1 MASEF
6 SVGVIIGGI
15 VGSSFR
21 SAVSGTRRA
30 LDSLGDTSRRLQER
44 QNALTRATERY
55 GQLGSSRMQ
64 RLNSELLRVSRT
76 MEQIERQQ
84 RRLSAVSATSDALKA
99 NRMALYGQ
107 GAETYAIGRTLGAPV
122 MASVKQYASFES
134 QLRDIS
140 VTGDLDAKQERAIG
154 LAIRQAS
161 LKINQL
167 QESLMGG
174 VGQLVADGMAP
185 EQAATFA
192 EMLGKTATATKADMT
207 DLAKMTYAFSDALK
221 ITDAKELEQAFG
233 MAATG
238 AKLGSFELK
247 DMAKALPG
255 MTKAFAAR
263 GITGKEAIMEIVS
276 SLEVGKGSGSA
287 EEAVTNMS
295 NWLAAMGRN
304 DTIQKYAKAGI
315 NYQKSMQNLV
325 AQGFSQYE
333 SSLMIANAFID
344 DKGKA
349 FVQQWEKAGAV
360 GDREGQQ
367 KLMESFG
374 LAEVFTDIQ
383 TVNHLLSMRQGW
395 DKYLSNKQEMKSPA
409 AKNTLS
415 TDFTKQNDTLE
426 ARWRRTQVGFNEAA
440 ISIGESLRPAL
451 IQLGETF
458 IPLMD
463 SVGKWIA
470 ANPQLVSGTIKVV
483 GALLAFKMAT
493 IGLKLGLNLLI
504 SPFVNVWKN
513 AVLLRAN
520 WLRLT
525 LALGEGGK
533 LRWLV
538 TGFSAVARGAR
549 TLGGVLSGGLVRGI
563 MIAGRAVL
571 WIGRALLMNPIGLA
585 ITAVAAA
592 AYLIYRNWGAVS
604 SWFKQR
610 WADIKEAFNGG
621 VVGIGKLLINW
632 SPVGL
637 LRLTLALG
645 EGGKLRWLVTGFSA
659 VARGARTLGGVLSG
673 GLVRGIMIAGRA
685 VLWIGRALL
694 MNPIGLAI
702 TAVAAAAYLIYRNWG
717 AVSSWFKQRWA
728 DIKEAFN
735 GGVVGIGK
743 LLINWSPVGLLR
755 LTLAL
760 GEGGKLRWL
769 VTGFSAVAR
778 GARTL
783 GGVLSGGLVRGIM
796 IAGRAVLWI
805 GRALLMNPIGLAIT
819 AVAAAAYLI
828 YRNWGAVSSWFKQRW
843 ADIKE
848 AFNGGVV
855 GIGKLLINWSP
866 VGLLYKAFA
875 AALKYLGV
883 DLPAKFTDF
892 GGHLIDGLINGI
904 KNKWESLK
912 TTVTDMGDSVG
923 GWFKE
928 KLGIH
933 SPSRVFMGFGDNI
946 AQGAAIG
953 LQRTTPQ
960 AVLAGQRMA
969 SELLPKMPVSIQGPK
984 ILDNTSDV
992 RFSMPSLDINGFMS
1006 SAKNALGAVINS
1018 LSSMSAIPLST
1029 RASLLPGQ
1037 RLANEMTPDVPRIPS
1052 PEIMAAGYSGRGA
1065 AATGGGTSGGI
1076 QVSFNPQFFL
1086 NGKETAAPDGLT
1098 GALNMSL
1105 HELEKMLERLLA
1117 QQQRRRYS

>member
-64 RLNSELLRVSRT
+64 RLNSDLLRVSRT

-140 VTGDLDAKQERAIG
+140 VTGDLDSRQEQAIG
-154 LAIRQAS
+154 TAIRRAS
-161 LKINQL
+161 LQVNQL
-167 QESLMGG
+167 QESLLSG
-174 VGQLVADGMAP
+174 VGQLVADGMNP
-185 EQAATFA
+185 QQAATFA
-192 EMLGKTATATKADMT
+192 GMLGKAATATKADMT

-233 MAATG
+233 IAATG

-255 MTKAFAAR
+255 MAKAFAAR
-263 GITGKEAIMEIVS
+263 GIYGKDAITQIVA

-295 NWLAAMGRN
+295 NWLAAMGRG
-304 DTIQKYAKAGI
+304 DTIQKYAKAGVD
-315 NYQKSMQNLV
+315 YQGSMQNYV

-333 SSLMIANAFID
+333 ASLMIANRFID
-344 DKGKA
+344 GKGKA
-349 FVQQWEKAGAV
+349 FLQQWKAAGSR
-360 GDREGQQ
+360 GDQEGQQ

-395 DKYLSNKQEMKSPA
+395 DKYLSSKQEMNTPSAMSTLDKDA
-409 AKNTLS
+409 AKQNNTL
-415 TDFTKQNDTLE
+415 E
-426 ARWRRTQVGFNEAA
+426 GRWRRTQIGFNEAA

-470 ANPQLVSGTIKVV
+470 ANPQIVSGTIKVV

-520 WLRLT
+520 WLRLS

-621 VVGIGKLLINW
+621 I
-632 SPVGL
+632 
-637 LRLTLALG
+637 
-645 EGGKLRWLVTGFSA
+645 
-659 VARGARTLGGVLSG
+659 
-673 GLVRGIMIAGRA
+673 
-685 VLWIGRALL
+685 
-694 MNPIGLAI
+694 
-702 TAVAAAAYLIYRNWG
+702 
-717 AVSSWFKQRWA
+717 
-728 DIKEAFN
+728 
-735 GGVVGIGK
+735 
-743 LLINWSPVGLLR
+743 
-755 LTLAL
+755 
-760 GEGGKLRWL
+760 
-769 VTGFSAVAR
+769 
-778 GARTL
+778 
-783 GGVLSGGLVRGIM
+783 
-796 IAGRAVLWI
+796 
-805 GRALLMNPIGLAIT
+805 
-819 AVAAAAYLI
+819 
-828 YRNWGAVSSWFKQRW
+828 
-843 ADIKE
+843 
-848 AFNGGVV
+848 V

-960 AVLAGQRMA
+960 AALAGQRMA

-1052 PEIMAAGYSGRGA
+1052 PEIMAAGYSDRGA
-1065 AATGGGTSGGI
+1065 AASGGGTSGGI
-1076 QVSFNPQFFL
+1076 KVSFNPQFFL

>member
-64 RLNSELLRVSRT
+64 RLNSDLLRVSRS

-107 GAETYAIGRTLGAPV
+107 GAETYAIGRTLSAPV

-483 GALLAFKMAT
+483 GALLAFKIAT

-513 AVLLRAN
+513 AVLLRTN

-610 WADIKEAFNGG
+610 W
-621 VVGIGKLLINW
+621 
-632 SPVGL
+632 
-637 LRLTLALG
+637 T
-645 EGGKLRWLVTGFSA
+645 
-659 VARGARTLGGVLSG
+659 
-673 GLVRGIMIAGRA
+673 
-685 VLWIGRALL
+685 
-694 MNPIGLAI
+694 
-702 TAVAAAAYLIYRNWG
+702 
-717 AVSSWFKQRWA
+717 
-728 DIKEAFN
+728 
-735 GGVVGIGK
+735 
-743 LLINWSPVGLLR
+743 
-755 LTLAL
+755 
-760 GEGGKLRWL
+760 
-769 VTGFSAVAR
+769 
-778 GARTL
+778 
-783 GGVLSGGLVRGIM
+783 
-796 IAGRAVLWI
+796 
-805 GRALLMNPIGLAIT
+805 
-819 AVAAAAYLI
+819 
-828 YRNWGAVSSWFKQRW
+828 
-843 ADIKE
+843 DIKE

-960 AVLAGQRMA
+960 AALAGQRMA

-992 RFSMPSLDINGFMS
+992 RFSMPSLDINEFMS

-1052 PEIMAAGYSGRGA
+1052 PEIMAAGYSDRGA
-1065 AATGGGTSGGI
+1065 AASGGGTSGGI
-1076 QVSFNPQFFL
+1076 KVSFNPQFFL

>member
-64 RLNSELLRVSRT
+64 RLNSDLLRVSRT

-140 VTGDLDAKQERAIG
+140 VTGDLDSRQEQAIG
-154 LAIRQAS
+154 TAIRRAS
-161 LKINQL
+161 LQVNQL
-167 QESLMGG
+167 QESLLGG
-174 VGQLVADGMAP
+174 VGQLVADGMNP
-185 EQAATFA
+185 QQAATFA
-192 EMLGKTATATKADMT
+192 GMLGKAATATKADMT

-233 MAATG
+233 IAATG

-255 MTKAFAAR
+255 MAKAFAAR
-263 GITGKEAIMEIVS
+263 GIYGKDAITQIVA

-295 NWLAAMGRN
+295 NWLAAMGRG
-304 DTIQKYAKAGI
+304 DTIQKYAKAGVD
-315 NYQKSMQNLV
+315 YQGSMQNYV

-333 SSLMIANAFID
+333 ASLMIANRFID
-344 DKGKA
+344 GKGKA
-349 FVQQWEKAGAV
+349 FLQQWKAAGSR
-360 GDREGQQ
+360 GDQEGQQ

-395 DKYLSNKQEMKSPA
+395 DKYLSSKQEMNTPSAMSTLDKDA
-409 AKNTLS
+409 AKQNNTL
-415 TDFTKQNDTLE
+415 E
-426 ARWRRTQVGFNEAA
+426 GRWRRTQIGFNEAA

-549 TLGGVLSGGLVRGI
+549 TLGGVLSGGLVRSI

-610 WADIKEAFNGG
+610 WAEIKEAFNGG
-621 VVGIGKLLINW
+621 I
-632 SPVGL
+632 
-637 LRLTLALG
+637 
-645 EGGKLRWLVTGFSA
+645 
-659 VARGARTLGGVLSG
+659 
-673 GLVRGIMIAGRA
+673 
-685 VLWIGRALL
+685 
-694 MNPIGLAI
+694 
-702 TAVAAAAYLIYRNWG
+702 
-717 AVSSWFKQRWA
+717 
-728 DIKEAFN
+728 
-735 GGVVGIGK
+735 
-743 LLINWSPVGLLR
+743 
-755 LTLAL
+755 
-760 GEGGKLRWL
+760 
-769 VTGFSAVAR
+769 
-778 GARTL
+778 
-783 GGVLSGGLVRGIM
+783 
-796 IAGRAVLWI
+796 
-805 GRALLMNPIGLAIT
+805 
-819 AVAAAAYLI
+819 
-828 YRNWGAVSSWFKQRW
+828 
-843 ADIKE
+843 
-848 AFNGGVV
+848 V

-892 GGHLIDGLINGI
+892 GAHLIDGLINGI

-960 AVLAGQRMA
+960 AALAGQRMA

-984 ILDNTSDV
+984 ILENS
-992 RFSMPSLDINGFMS
+992 FSMPSLDINGFMS

-1052 PEIMAAGYSGRGA
+1052 PEIMAAGYSDRGA
-1065 AATGGGTSGGI
+1065 AASGGGTSGGI
-1076 QVSFNPQFFL
+1076 KVSFNPQFFL

-1105 HELEKMLERLLA
+1105 HELEKMLERLLV

>member
-64 RLNSELLRVSRT
+64 RLNSDLLRVSRT

-140 VTGDLDAKQERAIG
+140 VTGDLDSRQEQAIG
-154 LAIRQAS
+154 TAIRRAS
-161 LKINQL
+161 LQVNQL
-167 QESLMGG
+167 QESLLGG
-174 VGQLVADGMAP
+174 VGQLVADGMNP
-185 EQAATFA
+185 QQAATFA
-192 EMLGKTATATKADMT
+192 GMLGKAATATKADMT

-233 MAATG
+233 IAATG

-247 DMAKALPG
+247 DMAKALPS
-255 MTKAFAAR
+255 MAKAFAAR
-263 GITGKEAIMEIVS
+263 GIYGKDAITQIVA

-295 NWLAAMGRN
+295 NWLAAMGRG
-304 DTIQKYAKAGI
+304 DTIQKYAKAGVD
-315 NYQKSMQNLV
+315 YQGSMQNYV

-333 SSLMIANAFID
+333 ASLMIANRFID
-344 DKGKA
+344 GKGKA
-349 FVQQWEKAGAV
+349 FLQQWKAAGSR
-360 GDREGQQ
+360 GDQEGQQ

-395 DKYLSNKQEMKSPA
+395 DKYLSSKQEMNTPSAMSTLDKDA
-409 AKNTLS
+409 AKQNNTL
-415 TDFTKQNDTLE
+415 E
-426 ARWRRTQVGFNEAA
+426 GRWRRTQIGFNEAA

-470 ANPQLVSGTIKVV
+470 ANPQIVSGTIKVV

-520 WLRLT
+520 WLRL
-525 LALGEGGK
+525 
-533 LRWLV
+533 
-538 TGFSAVARGAR
+538 S
-549 TLGGVLSGGLVRGI
+549 
-563 MIAGRAVL
+563 
-571 WIGRALLMNPIGLA
+571 
-585 ITAVAAA
+585 
-592 AYLIYRNWGAVS
+592 
-604 SWFKQR
+604 
-610 WADIKEAFNGG
+610 
-621 VVGIGKLLINW
+621 
-632 SPVGL
+632 
-637 LRLTLALG
+637 
-645 EGGKLRWLVTGFSA
+645 
-659 VARGARTLGGVLSG
+659 
-673 GLVRGIMIAGRA
+673 
-685 VLWIGRALL
+685 
-694 MNPIGLAI
+694 
-702 TAVAAAAYLIYRNWG
+702 
-717 AVSSWFKQRWA
+717 
-728 DIKEAFN
+728 
-735 GGVVGIGK
+735 
-743 LLINWSPVGLLR
+743 
-755 LTLAL
+755 LAL

-960 AVLAGQRMA
+960 AALAGQRMA

-1052 PEIMAAGYSGRGA
+1052 PEIMAAGYSDRGA
-1065 AATGGGTSGGI
+1065 AASAGGTSGGI
-1076 QVSFNPQFFL
+1076 KVSFNPQFYL

>member
-395 DKYLSNKQEMKSPA
+395 DKYLSNKQEMKSPTA
-409 AKNTLS
+409 QNTLS

-520 WLRLT
+520 WLRLS

-604 SWFKQR
+604 NWFKQR
-610 WADIKEAFNGG
+610 WADIKTAFNGG
-621 VVGIGKLLINW
+621 IVGIGKLL
-632 SPVGL
+632 L
-637 LRLTLALG
+637 
-645 EGGKLRWLVTGFSA
+645 
-659 VARGARTLGGVLSG
+659 
-673 GLVRGIMIAGRA
+673 
-685 VLWIGRALL
+685 
-694 MNPIGLAI
+694 
-702 TAVAAAAYLIYRNWG
+702 
-717 AVSSWFKQRWA
+717 
-728 DIKEAFN
+728 
-735 GGVVGIGK
+735 
-743 LLINWSPVGLLR
+743 
-755 LTLAL
+755 
-760 GEGGKLRWL
+760 
-769 VTGFSAVAR
+769 
-778 GARTL
+778 
-783 GGVLSGGLVRGIM
+783 
-796 IAGRAVLWI
+796 
-805 GRALLMNPIGLAIT
+805 
-819 AVAAAAYLI
+819 
-828 YRNWGAVSSWFKQRW
+828 
-843 ADIKE
+843 
-848 AFNGGVV
+848 
-855 GIGKLLINWSP
+855 NWSP

-875 AALKYLGV
+875 GALKYLGI
-883 DLPAKFTDF
+883 DLPAQFTDF
-892 GGHLIDGLINGI
+892 GGHLIDGLVNGI
-904 KNKWESLK
+904 KNKWESVK
-912 TTVTDMGDSVG
+912 STVSDLGDNVG

-946 AQGAAIG
+946 AQGASIG
-953 LQRTTPQ
+953 IKRTTP
-960 AVLAGQRMA
+960 AAALAGQQMA
-969 SELLPKMPVSIQGPK
+969 NQLFPNTPPSIQGPK
-984 ILDNTSDV
+984 IIDNTSGF
-992 RFSMPSLDINGFMS
+992 RLGMPSLDTDGLLS
-1006 SAKNALGAVINS
+1006 SARDKLGGVINS
-1018 LSSMSAIPLST
+1018 LSSMPAIRLST
-1029 RASLLPGQ
+1029 AATALPEQRRAGEINQNAYSLPSPDISGLLSFARNAFGELINSLSPMPAMRIPAAAPTLTGQ
-1037 RLANEMTPDVPRIPS
+1037 RIANEMTPDVPRIPS
-1052 PEIMAAGYSGRGA
+1052 PEIMAAGYSGHGA
-1065 AATGGGTSGGI
+1065 ASTGGGTSGGI

-1086 NGKETAAPDGLT
+1086 NGKDTAAPDGLT

>member
-395 DKYLSNKQEMKSPA
+395 DKYLSNKQEMKSPTA
-409 AKNTLS
+409 QNTLS

-563 MIAGRAVL
+563 MLAGRAVL

-621 VVGIGKLLINW
+621 I
-632 SPVGL
+632 
-637 LRLTLALG
+637 
-645 EGGKLRWLVTGFSA
+645 
-659 VARGARTLGGVLSG
+659 
-673 GLVRGIMIAGRA
+673 
-685 VLWIGRALL
+685 
-694 MNPIGLAI
+694 
-702 TAVAAAAYLIYRNWG
+702 
-717 AVSSWFKQRWA
+717 
-728 DIKEAFN
+728 
-735 GGVVGIGK
+735 
-743 LLINWSPVGLLR
+743 
-755 LTLAL
+755 
-760 GEGGKLRWL
+760 
-769 VTGFSAVAR
+769 
-778 GARTL
+778 
-783 GGVLSGGLVRGIM
+783 
-796 IAGRAVLWI
+796 
-805 GRALLMNPIGLAIT
+805 
-819 AVAAAAYLI
+819 
-828 YRNWGAVSSWFKQRW
+828 
-843 ADIKE
+843 
-848 AFNGGVV
+848 V

-933 SPSRVFMGFGDNI
+933 SPSRVFIGFGDNIAQGEGGKLRWLVTGFSAVARGARTLGGVLSGGLVRGIMLAGRAVLWIGRALLMNPIGLAITAVAAAAYLIYRNWGAVSSWFKQRWADIKEAFNGGIVGIGKLLINWSPVGLLYKAFAAALKYLGVDLPAKFTDFGGHLIDGLINGIKNKWESLKTTVTDMGDSVGGWFKEKLGIHSPSRVFIGFGDNI

-953 LQRTTPQ
+953 LQRTTPL
-960 AVLAGQRMA
+960 AALAGQR
-969 SELLPKMPVSIQGPK
+969 
-984 ILDNTSDV
+984 
-992 RFSMPSLDINGFMS
+992 
-1006 SAKNALGAVINS
+1006 
-1018 LSSMSAIPLST
+1018 
-1029 RASLLPGQ
+1029 
-1037 RLANEMTPDVPRIPS
+1037 LATEMTPDVPRIPS

-1065 AATGGGTSGGI
+1065 AAAGGGTSGGI

-1086 NGKETAAPDGLT
+1086 NGKETAAPAGLT
-1098 GALNMSL
+1098 SALNMSL

-1117 QQQRRRYS
+1117 QKQRRGYE

>member
-64 RLNSELLRVSRT
+64 RLNSDLLRVSRT

-84 RRLSAVSATSDALKA
+84 RRLSAVSATSDALKS

-107 GAETYAIGRTLGAPV
+107 GAETYGIARTLGAPV
-122 MASVKQYASFES
+122 MASVKQYSSFES

-154 LAIRQAS
+154 LAIRHAS
-161 LKINQL
+161 LKVNQL

-185 EQAATFA
+185 KQAATFA

-255 MTKAFAAR
+255 LAKAFAAR
-263 GITGKEAIMEIVS
+263 GITGKEAIMQIVS
-276 SLEVGKGSGSA
+276 SLEVGKGSGSS

-295 NWLAAMGRN
+295 NWLAAMGRG
-304 DTIQKYAKAGI
+304 DTMQKYAKAGI
-315 NYQKSMQNLV
+315 NYQTSMQNLV
-325 AQGFSQYE
+325 SQGFSQYE

-349 FVQQWEKAGAV
+349 FVQQWNAAKDS
-360 GDREGQQ
+360 GDQEGQQ

-395 DKYLSNKQEMKSPA
+395 DKYQSNKKEMNSPA
-409 AKNTLS
+409 AQNTLS
-415 TDFTKQNDTLE
+415 TDFKKQNDTLE
-426 ARWRRTQVGFNEAA
+426 ARWRRTQVGFNESA

-458 IPLMD
+458 IPLMN

-470 ANPQLVSGTIKVV
+470 ANPQLVSGTIQVI

-538 TGFSAVARGAR
+538 TGFSTVAKGAG
-549 TLGGVLSGGLVRGI
+549 TLARVLGGGLVRGL
-563 MIAGRAVL
+563 MLAGRAVL
-571 WIGRALLMNPIGLA
+571 FIGRALLMNPIGLI
-585 ITAVAAA
+585 ITGVAMA
-592 AYLIYRNWGAVS
+592 AYLIYRYWGPISAFFKRMWAQVTSAFS
-604 SWFKQR
+604 SAWSGIKSAWSSVTGWFSGI
-610 WADIKEAFNGG
+610 WGSIKTAFNGG
-621 VVGIGKLLINW
+621 IVGIGKLIMNW
-632 SPVGL
+632 SPLGL
-637 LRLTLALG
+637 
-645 EGGKLRWLVTGFSA
+645 F
-659 VARGARTLGGVLSG
+659 
-673 GLVRGIMIAGRA
+673 
-685 VLWIGRALL
+685 
-694 MNPIGLAI
+694 
-702 TAVAAAAYLIYRNWG
+702 
-717 AVSSWFKQRWA
+717 
-728 DIKEAFN
+728 
-735 GGVVGIGK
+735 
-743 LLINWSPVGLLR
+743 
-755 LTLAL
+755 
-760 GEGGKLRWL
+760 
-769 VTGFSAVAR
+769 
-778 GARTL
+778 
-783 GGVLSGGLVRGIM
+783 
-796 IAGRAVLWI
+796 
-805 GRALLMNPIGLAIT
+805 
-819 AVAAAAYLI
+819 
-828 YRNWGAVSSWFKQRW
+828 
-843 ADIKE
+843 
-848 AFNGGVV
+848 
-855 GIGKLLINWSP
+855 
-866 VGLLYKAFA
+866 YKAFA
-875 AALKYLGV
+875 GVMSWFGV
-883 DLPAKFTDF
+883 DLPKNFTDF
-892 GGHLIDGLINGI
+892 GGNLIAGLVNGI
-904 KNKWESLK
+904 GNKLAAAKDTIVNFGNSI
-912 TTVTDMGDSVG
+912 S

-928 KLGIH
+928 TLGIH

-946 AQGAAIG
+946 GQGAAIG
-953 LQRTTPQ
+953 LQRTTPL
-960 AVLAGQRMA
+960 AALAGQR
-969 SELLPKMPVSIQGPK
+969 
-984 ILDNTSDV
+984 
-992 RFSMPSLDINGFMS
+992 
-1006 SAKNALGAVINS
+1006 
-1018 LSSMSAIPLST
+1018 
-1029 RASLLPGQ
+1029 
-1037 RLANEMTPDVPRIPS
+1037 LATEMTPDVPRIPS

-1065 AATGGGTSGGI
+1065 ATAGGGTSGGI
-1076 QVSFNPQFFL
+1076 QVSFNPQFYL
-1086 NGKETAAPDGLT
+1086 NGKETAAPAGLT

-1105 HELEKMLERLLA
+1105 HELEKMLERLMA
-1117 QQQRRRYS
+1117 QKQRRGYE